1 MKINQLLFRKGAF
14 QQIGKQQI
22 QEVDKADLI
31 LGFGSKGLLDDGAFF
46 AELQRRYPSSEIV
59 LGSSAGE
66 ICGGSV
72 FDDSVSITVFQ
83 FEKTKIRTASVDRLA
98 FNDSF
103 EAGKSLIEHFDTN
116 DLSNIFIVS
125 DGLQVNGSQLVK
137 GMEAGNHQSVVI
149 TGGLAGDS
157 TAFAYTTVG
166 LHDVPSPGKIVAIGF
181 YGKSMDIRYS
191 SFGGWDVFGPER
203 TVTKSNHAQV
213 YEIDNRS
220 ATELYRTY
228 TGPYMED
235 SSFSTLF
242 FPLSVKLPNHD
253 LPLVRSVL
261 SADETNHCLNFSGD
275 VPEGSLV
282 RFMKASFDKLI
293 DAAEKAAEVITD
305 NGNLESPELAILIS
319 CVGRKSILEKR
330 VADEVEMI
338 AEHFGE
344 KTAIT
349 GFYSYGEISPQLQ
362 MGPTELHNQT
372 MTITTFTES

>member
-1 MKINQLLFRKGAF
+1 MKINQLLFRNGSF
-14 QQIGKQQI
+14 QQMEKQQI
-22 QEVDKADLI
+22 QEIDKADLV
-31 LGFGSKGLLDDGAFF
+31 LGFGSKSLLGDGLLFS
-46 AELQRRYPSSEIV
+46 ELQRRYPSSQIV

-66 ICGGSV
+66 ICSGNV
-72 FDDSVSITVFQ
+72 FDDSVSVTVLQ
-83 FEKTKIRTASVDRLA
+83 FEKTRIQTACVDRISYS
-98 FNDSF
+98 DSF
-103 EAGKSLIEHFDTN
+103 AAGKSLIEHFDTN

-137 GMEAGNHQSVVI
+137 GMEAGNHHKVVI

-166 LHDVPSPGKIVAIGF
+166 LNAVPSSGKIVAIGF
-181 YGKSMDIRYS
+181 YGKAMDIRYS

-213 YEIDNRS
+213 YEIDGRS

-235 SSFSTLF
+235 STFSTLF

-261 SADETNHCLNFSGD
+261 SVDETNDCLNFSGD

-305 NGNLESPELAILIS
+305 HRKLDSPDLAILIS

-330 VADEVEMI
+330 VSDEVEMI

-344 KTAIT
+344 RTAIT